1 MAEWHAIVVD
11 GPDARLRA
19 FTAGFLAGHGAP
31 RATVLHGPD
40 IPVEPGSF
48 GERLQARLHGGRH
61 EVLLVDASLAAALV
75 AALAREA
82 DGIGLR
88 VAEHAALTGGSFEF
102 TAETPSREAATRI
115 HAELQNVPAGV
126 TLADQEREEVDPD
139 AGGVELYA
147 PVHAYTFRVKG
158 RATGDVDGV
167 LALHRRLKGLD
178 FVSVEPLRL
187 DETPI
192 ISRG

>member
-1 MAEWHAIVVD
+1 MADWHAIVVD
-11 GPDARLRA
+11 GPDATLRA
-19 FTAGFLAGHGAP
+19 FTAGFLAGRGVP
-31 RATVLHGPD
+31 RAAVLHGPD
-40 IPVEPGSF
+40 IPVELGSF

-61 EVLLVDASLAAALV
+61 EVLLVDASLGTALA

-82 DGIGLR
+82 DALGIR
-88 VAEHAALTGGSFEF
+88 VAEQAALTGASFEF
-102 TAETPSREAATRI
+102 SAETPSREAAARI
-115 HAELQNVPAGV
+115 HAALASLPGGV

-158 RATGDVDGV
+158 RATGTVDGL

-178 FVSVEPLRL
+178 FVKAEPLHL